1 MDGQTNV
8 GYMLIPKCFTL
19 DGNGVL
25 GLEVRE
31 RLEREDEKLCVCWN
45 QGCHQLT
52 ELYVSNEIYGIF
64 TIPYRLFLG
73 KLLCVFRVKS

>member
-1 MDGQTNV
+1 VAVLYKRLSCIVMDGQTNV

-31 RLEREDEKLCVCWN
+31 RLEREDEKLCVC
-45 QGCHQLT
+45 
-52 ELYVSNEIYGIF
+52 
-64 TIPYRLFLG
+64 
-73 KLLCVFRVKS
+73 